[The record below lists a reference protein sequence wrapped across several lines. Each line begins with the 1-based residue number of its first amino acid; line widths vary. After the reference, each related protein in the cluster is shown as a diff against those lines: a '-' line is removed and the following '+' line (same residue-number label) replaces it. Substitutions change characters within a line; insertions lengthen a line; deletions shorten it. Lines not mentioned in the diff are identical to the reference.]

1 MGARSPAARRL
12 LATAHR
18 LARAP
23 GSGSDPTGGALYFVN
38 LAFMDPANCPW
49 FAGLRRTARIG
60 SHVFMTDRE
69 TAVPEPAPDCSEAD
83 RGVPSS

>member
-1 MGARSPAARRL
+1 
-12 LATAHR
+12 
-18 LARAP
+18 
-23 GSGSDPTGGALYFVN
+23 
-38 LAFMDPANCPW
+38 MDPANCPW